1 MEARRRTFNTHTD
14 PSYHIY
20 LPGLLS
26 LLLNRVRGNIVG
38 CFNET
43 ADHLMHHPGGNAV
56 ISLIFSEYLNRLF
69 WNETFAGA
77 SVDDLPQW
85 SIKLTAVAAVVF
97 VSIICVATPNLGT
110 RTAVVFTTV
119 KVRYGIIYDQLR
131 LTLLEP

>member
-1 MEARRRTFNTHTD
+1 MGARRRTSNTHMD
-14 PSYHIY
+14 RLYRIY
-20 LPGLLS
+20 LPGLPS
-26 LLLNRVRGNIVG
+26 LHLNRVRGNSVSWSG
-38 CFNET
+38 SC
-43 ADHLMHHPGGNAV
+43 ADNDANCAGGNAV

-110 RTAVVFTTV
+110 RTAVVFTAV
-119 KVRYGIIYDQLR
+119 KVSN
-131 LTLLEP
+131 